1 MIGKRVVLFG
11 VIVLLSVAAWSQLPR
26 EELPKL
32 PQADVVRVVD
42 GDTVILRAGEQDI
55 TCRLIGV
62 DTPETVH
69 PSQPVEEYG
78 KEASAFLD
86 NLLKGE
92 KVWVEQEQG
101 NSQDRYGRALVY
113 IYRQPD
119 GMFVNLEIV
128 RQGYGHS
135 YKEYPH
141 KYMTD
146 FNTYE
151 LKAKKV
157 SKGLWASQESETPET
172 SSLPEVQQFPPPATS
187 SPPSVA
193 PSQTYS
199 PPRTTTTVRPQATGT
214 VYATRTGS
222 KYHRGGCR
230 YLSRSQIP
238 VSKQDAI
245 NRGLGPCSVCKP

>member
-1 MIGKRVVLFG
+1 MIRKRVLFLC
-11 VIVLLSVAAWSQLPR
+11 VLLVSGAAWSQLPR
-26 EELPKL
+26 EDLPKL
-32 PQADVVRVVD
+32 PQAEVVRIVD
-42 GDTVILRAGEQDI
+42 GDTVVLRAGEQDI

-69 PSQPVEEYG
+69 PSQPVEDYG

-101 NSQDRYGRALVY
+101 NTQDRYGRALVY
-113 IYRQPD
+113 LYRMPD

-141 KYMTD
+141 KYMAD
-146 FNTYE
+146 FNAYE
-151 LKAKKV
+151 TKARQTG
-157 SKGLWASQESETPET
+157 KGLWGLQGETPE
-172 SSLPEVQQFPPPATS
+172 SSSIPQVQSPQFPPPSANTA
-187 SPPSVA
+187 PSVTPTQSYA
-193 PSQTYS
+193 PPQAAATA
-199 PPRTTTTVRPQATGT
+199 RPQVSGT
-214 VYATRTGS
+214 FYATRTGS
-222 KYHRGGCR
+222 KYHRAGCR

-238 VSKQDAI
+238 MSRQDAI
-245 NRGLGPCSVCKP
+245 NRGLGACSVCRP

>member
-1 MIGKRVVLFG
+1 MIRKRTLFLCILLVCG
-11 VIVLLSVAAWSQLPR
+11 VAWGQLPR

-32 PQADVVRVVD
+32 PQAEVVRVVD
-42 GDTVILRAGEQDI
+42 GDTVVLRAGEKDI

-101 NSQDRYGRALVY
+101 NTQDQHGRALVY

-119 GMFVNLEIV
+119 GMLVNLEIV

-141 KYMTD
+141 KYMAD
-146 FNTYE
+146 FNAYE
-151 LKAKKV
+151 LKARKV
-157 SKGLWASQESETPET
+157 GKGLWASQEGQTPEAY
-172 SSLPEVQQFPPPATS
+172 SLPEVQRFPPPALTTA
-187 SPPSVA
+187 PSVA
-193 PSQTYS
+193 PNQGYVA
-199 PPRTTTTVRPQATGT
+199 PRTSTPVRPQATGT
-214 VYATRTGS
+214 VYATRTGK

-230 YLSRSQIP
+230 HLAKSQIP
-238 VSKQDAI
+238 MSRQDAI
-245 NRGLGPCSVCKP
+245 NRGLGACSVCKP